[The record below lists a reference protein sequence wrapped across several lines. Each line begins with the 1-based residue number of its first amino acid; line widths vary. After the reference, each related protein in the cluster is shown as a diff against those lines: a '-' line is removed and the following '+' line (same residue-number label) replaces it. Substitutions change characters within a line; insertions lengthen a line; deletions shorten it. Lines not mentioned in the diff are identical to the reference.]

1 MSQRQFQKFAN
12 PSKFEKRMSDQR
24 EWDRKRQPTEKRLAY
39 NRMIDAQR
47 RATEERLAY
56 NRMIDEQRRE
66 TEERLAYNRIID
78 ANRRETDARQIYMKD
93 RKFINLLQSI
103 ETDTGFNVICVCCAE
118 YKSRNQ

>member
-24 EWDRKRQPTEKRLAY
+24 EWDRKRQPTEK
-39 NRMIDAQR
+39 
-47 RATEERLAY
+47 RLAY